1 MKSDL
6 FNCSEREFSFLSG
19 NELVR
24 GTSINVTIEEIR
36 WLLTPGKT
44 KFKSKEKNKYALHGS
59 AQNNNYIAILL

>member
-6 FNCSEREFSFLSG
+6 FNCSEREFSLLSG

-24 GTSINVTIEEIR
+24 DTSINVTIEDAR

-44 KFKSKEKNKYALHGS
+44 KFKSKEKINMHHM
-59 AQNNNYIAILL
+59 AQLKIIIT